1 MVGIEFH
8 RHREAENYVHRFVIG
23 CVEVDGLGPF
33 EQCGDSVL
41 QTGYAAMRKRNA
53 AVEARAAKAL
63 TLHQALENILA
74 TDAGDG
80 AHEQFAE
87 NFQTVFLA
95 ACMRVAQ
102 HAVRLDDRVLRLEAK
117 LHGHFANANGLGNTE
132 AYWQGQAIVGFLKLR
147 QDQVP
152 KSVPAVKALEVQQ
165 LYVSADQ
172 QRRGIGRRL
181 MDQAVDVARDLSVQ
195 GLWLSVWE
203 EADWAIF
210 FYRHYGY
217 QTVGT
222 TDFWLGDSHYNDFLM
237 WFPADADH

>member
-1 MVGIEFH
+1 MSDLQI
-8 RHREAENYVHRFVIG
+8 REAGSEDI
-23 CVEVDGLGPF
+23 EL
-33 EQCGDSVL
+33 
-41 QTGYAAMRKRNA
+41 
-53 AVEARAAKAL
+53 
-63 TLHQALENILA
+63 
-74 TDAGDG
+74 
-80 AHEQFAE
+80 
-87 NFQTVFLA
+87 LA
-95 ACMRVAQ
+95 ATGQRLFIDTYGKISGAEDLAAHVDDYFSERAVAM
-102 HAVRLDDRVLRLEAK
+102 E
-117 LHGHFANANGLGNTE
+117 LGRRG
-132 AYWQGQAIVGFLKLR
+132 ARYLLAIDGQAIVGFLKLR

-152 KSVPAVKALEVQQ
+152 KSVPAVNALEVQQ

-181 MDQAVDVARDLSVQ
+181 MDKAVDVARELSVQ

-203 EADWAIF
+203 EADWAIL